1 MIDLE
6 KLTLVELLEVQ
17 KRLPTLI
24 AYKQDEVRKDVLQK
38 TANLAAKYGLTLDD
52 LVSKGRKR
60 ISVRYVNPSD
70 PSQTWSGVGSRP
82 RWVRDLIAAG
92 WELDALKLKE
102 VEDEHNG

>member
-6 KLTLVELLEVQ
+6 KMTLLELLEIQ

-38 TANLAAKYGLTLDD
+38 TSHLAAKYGLTLED

-60 ISVRYVNPSD
+60 RSVRYTNPAD

-82 RWVRDLIAAG
+82 KWVRELIAEG
-92 WELDALKLKE
+92 WELAALKVKE
-102 VEDEHNG
+102 EET

>member
-6 KLTLVELLEVQ
+6 NMTLLELLDLQ

-38 TANLAAKYGLTLDD
+38 TAHLAAKYGLTLED
-52 LVSKGRKR
+52 LISKGRKR
-60 ISVRYVNPSD
+60 RAVRYVNPAD

-82 RWVRDLIAAG
+82 KWVREWITAG
-92 WELDALKLKE
+92 GELVTLK
-102 VEDEHNG
+102 VREDEV